1 MQTGSV
7 GFHSAGKKENCR
19 RLQNRS
25 AGTNVPPSYD
35 YRSEIKLGK
44 LADEKPEDQVRS
56 AAAISAPGK
65 RLNRVILTMRV
76 HINQSKVC
84 PFALGFNGN
93 DVLIAFTARF
103 KLDDV
108 AAVVPRALQFP

>member
-1 MQTGSV
+1 M
-7 GFHSAGKKENCR
+7 GFHSSGKRENSR
-19 RLQNRS
+19 RPQNRS

-35 YRSEIKLGK
+35 YRSETKVGK
-44 LADEKPEDQVRS
+44 LPDETPKDQVRF
-56 AAAISAPGK
+56 AAAIIAPGK

-76 HINQSKVC
+76 HVNQSKVR

-103 KLDDV
+103 EFDDV

>member
-1 MQTGSV
+1 MA
-7 GFHSAGKKENCR
+7 FHSAGKKENCR

-35 YRSEIKLGK
+35 YRSETKVGK
-44 LADEKPEDQVRS
+44 LADETPEDQVRF
-56 AAAISAPGK
+56 AAAIIAPGK
-65 RLNRVILTMRV
+65 RLNRVVFTMCV

-93 DVLIAFTARF
+93 DVLIALSARF

-108 AAVVPRALQFP
+108 AAIVPCALQFP